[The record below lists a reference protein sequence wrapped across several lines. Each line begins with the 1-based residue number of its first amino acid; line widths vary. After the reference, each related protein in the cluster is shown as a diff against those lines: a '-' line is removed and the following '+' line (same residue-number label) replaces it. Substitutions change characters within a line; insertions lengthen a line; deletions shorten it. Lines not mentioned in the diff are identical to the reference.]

1 MNHRLTH
8 LSLAGLLLTAS
19 LSVQAQGLQL
29 NPSPTL
35 ALGGGVV
42 ESTQADYIVAIVN
55 AEPITNNEVRR
66 EIQRVL
72 QQMTQQRRAQP
83 DVRLLAPEVL
93 DGMINLKVQ
102 LQLARESGLR
112 IEDSAIDLA
121 EQNIAQQNQIDLP
134 ELRRRVERDGMTQT
148 QFRNQLRDQLLLQR
162 LRHQ

>member
-8 LSLAGLLLTAS
+8 LSLAVLLLTAS

-102 LQLARESGLR
+102 LQ
-112 IEDSAIDLA
+112 
-121 EQNIAQQNQIDLP
+121 
-134 ELRRRVERDGMTQT
+134 
-148 QFRNQLRDQLLLQR
+148 
-162 LRHQ
+162 